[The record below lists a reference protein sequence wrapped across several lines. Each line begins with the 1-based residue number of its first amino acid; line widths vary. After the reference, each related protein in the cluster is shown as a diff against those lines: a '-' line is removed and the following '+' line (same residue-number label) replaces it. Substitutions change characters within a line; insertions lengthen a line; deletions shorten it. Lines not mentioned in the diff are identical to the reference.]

1 MNYNTI
7 IVGGGVAGLTAGMYL
22 ARAGVSCLI
31 LEGKFWSGQ
40 TALLNNVSNYPAV
53 KSTSG
58 FDISNTLYEQVKQF
72 NIDMKNELVIN
83 AKQVDGLYQVQTNKD
98 EYYCTNLIIATGA
111 KTTQLGLKEEKLFVG
126 KGVSYCATCDGNFFK
141 NKPVAVVGINKTAVE
156 DIKYLH
162 NLCSKIYWIIPS
174 KSLSQEILEQVKDL
188 NNLIIKNSCEVSS
201 LVGETVL
208 QEVILYDKINKT
220 TTKLSVD
227 GLFIA
232 LGRQPDLS
240 WLDIEVK
247 TNKSGYV
254 FVDKNCQ
261 TSYKGVFACGDITTR
276 QLKQIVTACGDG
288 AIAASFI
295 ITKR

>member
-31 LEGKFWSGQ
+31 LEGKFWGGQ

-72 NIDMKNELVIN
+72 NIDMKHELVIN

-111 KTTQLGLKEEKLFVG
+111 KTTQLGLKEEKPFVG

-188 NNLIIKNSCEVSS
+188 NNLIIKNSCEVSG
-201 LVGETVL
+201 LAGETVL

-261 TSYKGVFACGDITTR
+261 TSCKGVFACGDITTR